1 MVHSL
6 MVFKGFKGQLNLWS
20 RSTSSY
26 FGNPQKSLLGNRPA
40 CNAKIVVILGG
51 IRTTQT
57 RYWGSLCPQTRPT
70 LRSLCCKKHMNEAKG
85 LKFLLSYEFHE
96 TYRVPEEQACQTMQT
111 LLTFSHLKILTL
123 FPVSCLCSLSF
134 TGLLWCT
141 EWPFHP
147 AIHSFM
153 KNTSR
158 KYEIS
163 NFGCLLTQQKGN
175 W

>member
-20 RSTSSY
+20 KSTSSY

-111 LLTFSHLKILTL
+111 LLIFSHLNILTL
-123 FPVSCLCSLSF
+123 FPSHAYARFPSLAYF
-134 TGLLWCT
+134 DAQND
-141 EWPFHP
+141 PFILQY
-147 AIHSFM
+147 IHSWRTLQE
-153 KNTSR
+153 NERSQ
-158 KYEIS
+158 ILPVS
-163 NFGCLLTQQKGN
+163 
-175 W
+175 